1 LTKKKKGYKGKI
13 KANKRMGITLLILS
27 SVFFLLFLRLFYIMV
42 VKGWEYSALA
52 EAQWTSQVTVE
63 AERGRILDRNGEE
76 LAISASVYRVDLDM
90 NTLRETMT
98 KGKLTT
104 DQVSEKLA
112 NALGM
117 QAADVKTILNG
128 KLSNGKPISYA
139 IQKRK
144 VEKAQAD
151 SITALKLRGVIISS
165 DTKRYYPNG
174 NFLAHAL
181 GFLNS
186 DGQGLAGLE
195 LQYNSLLAGTP
206 GKKVAETDRKS
217 EDLPYSSTAI
227 TAPVDGKDLILT
239 IDEVIQNIAEKTA
252 EKAMQDNKAKAVT
265 IIVMDP
271 NNGDILAMV
280 NKPDY
285 DPNNPWETGK
295 TSDELQAIWRNRAVS
310 DTYEPGSIFKVITS
324 VAALETG
331 AVNSNSSFT
340 CTGSFTIAGH
350 TIHCWQRSGHGVE
363 SFVDILKNSC
373 NSGFAEVGAAVGKEK
388 LTEYIK
394 KAGFGEKTGI
404 DLPGEASGIVKDPKD
419 ITALDL
425 ATISFG
431 QTNTVSCIEYL
442 TAFNA
447 VANGG
452 KLITP
457 HLMYQTGHY
466 DEATDKEVADS
477 TYDSASTARQVFDS
491 AKTAELRSYLEK
503 VVSEGGGS
511 KAFIDGYHIAG
522 KTGTAQKAGIKE
534 DGKYGYM
541 ENKYIASFAGMAPA
555 SNPKITVFI
564 QIDEPDPSNYY
575 AGQIAAP
582 VAQTV
587 FNDIFNY
594 MAMKSDASGEEI
606 AKSLLRDVVV
616 PDVRG
621 MTKTEAQA
629 ILASYNLDYVTDSA
643 GDYIVKM
650 EQGPG
655 TTVKEGSKITLY
667 TGTTA
672 NYNKVVTVP
681 DLKGLGREKAN
692 QTLSSIG
699 LKGKYTGNGMVT
711 SQSIAA
717 GTTATKG
724 SVVGLELDPI
734 GD

>member
-1 LTKKKKGYKGKI
+1 MTKKKKGYSDKI

-27 SVFFLLFLRLFYIMV
+27 GVFFFLFLRLFYIMV

-52 EAQWTSQVTVE
+52 EAQWTSQITVE

-76 LAISASVYRVDLDM
+76 MAVSASVYRVDLDM
-90 NTLRETMT
+90 NTLRETMNNDNF
-98 KGKLTT
+98 TT

-117 QAADVKTILNG
+117 KTADVKTILNG

-139 IQKRK
+139 ILKRRI
-144 VEKAQAD
+144 EKAQAD
-151 SITALKLRGVIISS
+151 NVTALKMRGVIVSS

-174 NFLAHAL
+174 NFLAHVL

-186 DGQGLAGLE
+186 DGAGMAGVE
-195 LQYNSLLAGTP
+195 LKYNSLLAGTP
-206 GKKVAETDRKS
+206 GKNASETDRKS
-217 EDLPYSSTAI
+217 EELPYSNSLI
-227 TAPVDGKDLILT
+227 TEPVDGKDLILT
-239 IDEVIQNIAEKTA
+239 IDEVVQNIAEKAA
-252 EKAMQDNKAKAVT
+252 EKAMEDNKAKAVT

-271 NNGDILAMV
+271 NNGDVLAMV
-280 NKPDY
+280 NKPDF
-285 DPNNPWETGK
+285 DPNNPWEEGK
-295 TSDELQAIWRNRAVS
+295 TSDELQALWRNRSVS

-350 TIHCWQRSGHGVE
+350 IIHCWKRSGHGVE

-373 NSGFAEVGAAVGKEK
+373 NTGFAEVGATVGKEK

-404 DLPGEASGIVKDPKD
+404 DLPGEGSGIVKDPKD
-419 ITALDL
+419 ISALDL

-457 HLMYQTGHY
+457 HLMHQTGHL
-466 DEATDKEVADS
+466 DEATDKEVLDS
-477 TYDSASTARQVFDS
+477 TYDSASTARQVFDN

-522 KTGTAQKAGIKE
+522 KTGTAQKAGS
-534 DGKYGYM
+534 GGYLPG
-541 ENKYIASFAGMAPA
+541 KYIASFAGMAPA

-621 MTKTEAQA
+621 LAKTQAQA
-629 ILASYNLDYVTDSA
+629 ILAEYNLDYVTDAA
-643 GDYIVKM
+643 GDYVVNM
-650 EQGPG
+650 EQAPG

-692 QTLSSIG
+692 KTLSSIG
-699 LKGKYTGNGMVT
+699 LKAKYTGGGMVA

-717 GTTATKG
+717 GTTVTKG
-724 SVVGLELDPI
+724 SAIGLELDPI

>member
-1 LTKKKKGYKGKI
+1 MKKGYKKGKI
-13 KANKRMGITLLILS
+13 RANKRMGITLLILFG
-27 SVFFLLFLRLFYIMV
+27 VFFFLFLRLFYIMV

-52 EAQWTSQVTVE
+52 ESQWTSQITVQ

-76 LAISASVYRVDLDM
+76 MAVSASVYRVDLDM

-98 KGKLTT
+98 NDNLTT
-104 DQVSEKLA
+104 DQMSEKLA

-117 QAADVKTILNG
+117 KSADVKTIMNG

-139 IQKRK
+139 ILKRRI
-144 VEKAQAD
+144 EKAQAD
-151 SITALKLRGVIISS
+151 TVTALKLRGVIVSS

-174 NFLAHAL
+174 NFLAHVL

-186 DGQGLAGLE
+186 DGAGMAGVE
-195 LQYNSLLAGTP
+195 LKYNSLLAGTP
-206 GKKVAETDRKS
+206 GKNVAETDRKS
-217 EDLPYSSTAI
+217 EELPYSNSVI

-239 IDEVIQNIAEKTA
+239 IDEVVQNIAEKAA
-252 EKAMQDNKAKAVT
+252 EKAMEDNKAKAVT
-265 IIVMDP
+265 IIVMNP
-271 NNGDILAMV
+271 NNGDVLAMV
-280 NKPDY
+280 NKPDF
-285 DPNNPWETGK
+285 DPNNPREEGK
-295 TSDELQAIWRNRAVS
+295 TSEELQALWRNRSVS

-331 AVNSNSSFT
+331 SVNSNSSFT

-350 TIHCWQRSGHGVE
+350 TIHCWKRSGHGVE

-373 NSGFAEVGAAVGKEK
+373 NTGFAEVGAAVGKVK
-388 LTEYIK
+388 LTDYIK

-419 ITALDL
+419 ITPLDL

-457 HLMYQTGHY
+457 HLMYQAGHY
-466 DEATDKEVADS
+466 DEETNKEVSDS

-522 KTGTAQKAGIKE
+522 KTGTAQKAGN
-534 DGKYGYM
+534 GKYLDG
-541 ENKYIASFAGMAPA
+541 KYIASFAGMAPA

-621 MTKTEAQA
+621 LAKTQAQA
-629 ILASYNLDYVTDSA
+629 ILAEYNLDYVTDAA
-643 GDYIVKM
+643 GDYVVNM
-650 EQGPG
+650 EQAPG

-667 TGTTA
+667 TGTTP

-692 QTLSSIG
+692 KTLNSIG
-699 LKGKYTGNGMVT
+699 LRAQYTGDGMVA
-711 SQSIAA
+711 SQSIAV
-717 GTTATKG
+717 GTTVTKG
-724 SVVGLELDPI
+724 SVIGLELNPI